1 MAKKKRKQAESL
13 PVSSHDLLQL
23 FKEEKRPLKLHDFF
37 RLLGISK
44 RYRNALEDAL
54 DELRAKGRI
63 LQLRGGSWGLAEQ
76 LKMVTGI
83 LELQRSG
90 VGFVLPEDK
99 RRADIF
105 ISPAQM
111 GDAWHGDKVVV
122 ALLSERA
129 GRKPEGRIVRV
140 LERGHELVPVRV
152 VKLMGKAGVLA
163 QPTDTRLRFS
173 MLVNRGELESKPR
186 KNELLLVEP
195 GKRLEPSLWAGVA
208 VESLGV
214 EDDVSTQEM
223 LVKLNHNV
231 PTEFPA
237 EAIAEAKKLP
247 DVPSEVD
254 FTDRIDLRHMGF
266 VTIDGAKARD
276 FDDAVYVEE
285 QHDGWR
291 LWVAI
296 ADVSHYVRPGSA
308 LDEEAVTRAN
318 SYYFPQSVEPMF
330 PEALSN
336 GLCSLNPRVP
346 RLAMVAEVYFYAD
359 GTPGKS
365 KFYPAVI
372 ESKARLTYGQV
383 NRAVLLKEPH
393 ERKLLG
399 PVLPML
405 EQAEQLA
412 RVLKGH
418 RRAQGSL
425 DFDLPEPEIVFNVYG
440 EAVDIG
446 RRVRHFGHQIIE
458 EFMIAANEAVARF
471 LTEKEADFL
480 YRVHPAPDLDK
491 LEKFFDLMRGTTL
504 AHKVPAEAGAAQLQ
518 TLLHAAEGTDQEFLV
533 NRMALRTMM
542 QARYTPDFE
551 GHFGLA
557 SDCYCHFTSPI
568 RRYADLVVHRALK
581 HALGVKGATPPP
593 RSRSLL
599 RIGDQLNIRERAGM
613 EAEREIL
620 KRITVL
626 FMRDR
631 VGEEFTGVI
640 SGVADFGF
648 WVELKEIMAEGLVRL
663 SLLHDDYYEFVPERQ
678 ELMGERTGR
687 IFKLGQSVKVRLA
700 SVNVPRL
707 EIDFELL
714 EYPETGNDVAVFET
728 GARNRRNDKGDRHG
742 REDRGHRGYG
752 AERNRHSRNGGPRN
766 DKTRAD
772 EPRYEKSGMT
782 VAAQARAA
790 EQRLRAEGKDAADH
804 EDFLPPEHTRGGD
817 VAPQGKAHCTESEE
831 LLIRNEDGA
840 LVLDED
846 VFDDIPQQ
854 RLPKRGGHSRNEAGA
869 ATKNGSA
876 KPAGKKTGGR
886 KTGGKKASGTKS
898 TTRKAGNKR

>member
-1 MAKKKRKQAESL
+1 MGKKKRKQAESL
-13 PVSSHDLLQL
+13 PVRSGDLLQL
-23 FKEEKRPLKLHDFF
+23 FKDEKRPLKLQDFF
-37 RLLGISK
+37 RLLGLSK
-44 RYRNALEDAL
+44 SYRAALEEALED
-54 DELRAKGRI
+54 LRAKGRI

-76 LKMVTGI
+76 LKMVTGT
-83 LELQRSG
+83 LEVQRSG

-111 GDAWHGDKVVV
+111 GQAWHGDKVMV

-140 LERGHELVPVRV
+140 LERGHELVPARV

-163 QPTDTRLRFS
+163 QPADTRLRFS
-173 MLVNRGELESKPR
+173 MLVSRGALDGKPR

-195 GKRLEPSLWAGVA
+195 GERLEPNLWSGVA

-214 EDDVSTQEM
+214 EDDVSTQEV

-231 PTEFPA
+231 PTEFPQEVLDQA
-237 EAIAEAKKLP
+237 AALP
-247 DVPSEVD
+247 DQPSEDD
-254 FTDRIDLRHMGF
+254 FAGRVDLRHVDF

-296 ADVSHYVRPGSA
+296 ADVSHYVQPRTA
-308 LDEEAVTRAN
+308 LDEEALTRAN

-365 KFYPAVI
+365 RFYPAVI

-383 NRAVLLKEPH
+383 NRAVLQKDPH

-412 RVLKGH
+412 RVLK
-418 RRAQGSL
+418 RRRRDRGSL
-425 DFDLPEPEIVFNVYG
+425 DFDLPEPEIIFNIYG
-440 EAVDIG
+440 ETVDIG
-446 RRVRHFGHQIIE
+446 RRVRHFGHQMIE

-471 LTEKEADFL
+471 LTEKETGLL
-480 YRVHPAPDLDK
+480 YRVHPAPDIDK
-491 LEKFFDLMRGTTL
+491 LENFFKLMRGTAL
-504 AHKVPAEAGAAQLQ
+504 AHKVPPQAGAAQLQ
-518 TLLHAAEGTDQEFLV
+518 TLLHAAEGTEQEFLV
-533 NRMALRTMM
+533 NRLALRTMM
-542 QARYTPDFE
+542 QARYTPDLE

-557 SDCYCHFTSPI
+557 SECYCHFTSPI

-581 HALGVKGATPPP
+581 HALGLAGATPPP
-593 RSRSLL
+593 APRTLL

-626 FMRDR
+626 YLRDR
-631 VGEEFTGVI
+631 VGEEFSGVI
-640 SGVADFGF
+640 SGVSDFGF
-648 WVELKEIMAEGLVRL
+648 WVELGEVMAEGLVRL
-663 SLLHDDYYEFVPERQ
+663 SLLHDDYYEFIPERQ

-687 IFKLGQSVKVRLA
+687 TFRLGQSVRVLL
-700 SVNVPRL
+700 SGINVPRL
-707 EIDFELL
+707 EVDLELL
-714 EYPETGNDVAVFET
+714 EHEDSRVPQRKEGNRSAERD
-728 GARNRRNDKGDRHG
+728 RRRGGSGDR
-742 REDRGHRGYG
+742 
-752 AERNRHSRNGGPRN
+752 
-766 DKTRAD
+766 K
-772 EPRYEKSGMT
+772 GMT
-782 VAAQARAA
+782 VAAQARKA
-790 EQRLRAEGKDAADH
+790 EARLRAQGGAPQEH
-804 EDFLPPEHTRGGD
+804 EDFQAPAAQSGD
-817 VAPQGKAHCTESEE
+817 ADVLVRA
-831 LLIRNEDGA
+831 EDGSLIVA
-840 LVLDED
+840 
-846 VFDDIPQQ
+846 DDADDRP
-854 RLPKRGGHSRNEAGA
+854 A
-869 ATKNGSA
+869 ASG
-876 KPAGKKTGGR
+876 KPARGRSRRSSGGRTGKKTAGASGNSA
-886 KTGGKKASGTKS
+886 GGKNAKRGARPAAAGAKKKKPAARPEKAGGTKKK
-898 TTRKAGNKR
+898 TA